1 MENIEI
7 IHIGNQI
14 KKRLLEKDIKIK
26 ELMMYFRCSNQKIVR
41 MLNSSNMKTDLL
53 MKWSLKLDYDFFN
66 FYTQEFLLR
75 KEFNKNQAIISKKND
90 L

>member
-14 KKRLLEKDIKIK
+14 KKIVLEKDIKLK
-26 ELMMYFRCSNQKIVR
+26 DLMMSFRCSNQKIVR
-41 MLNSSNMKTDLL
+41 MLNSTNLKTDLL
-53 MKWSLKLDYDFFN
+53 MKWSLILDYDFFN

-75 KEFNKNQAIISKKND
+75 KEFDKNHALNSKKD
-90 L
+90 DQ

>member
-14 KKRLLEKDIKIK
+14 KKRVLEKDINIK
-26 ELMMYFRCSNQKIVR
+26 ELMMCFRCSNQKIVL

-66 FYTQEFLLR
+66 FYTHEFLLR
-75 KEFNKNQAIISKKND
+75 KEFNKNQAIILKKND